1 MQSKTPRLDD
11 IHGIPARA
19 RKMKPLNVGPNERVV
34 SVAIGGGLVAWA
46 LWRRGALGLLA
57 GVFGGALANRGVRG
71 HCPAYEALGLS
82 SRNAPKPMPMP
93 LIPAEKLTRIERTV
107 TVARPANEVYAFL
120 RDPAHV
126 PHFAPHVE
134 GVEDLGEGRIRVW
147 TALNGERSSW
157 EAHIDLDHE
166 ARAIVLG
173 HAEGP
178 PERLAILL
186 GDAPGGRGT
195 EIRLVLE
202 LSKTR
207 GLLLR
212 ALAAVAGADP
222 DAWARAGLRRLK
234 MLLEAG
240 EIVTTEGQPSGRFL
254 PVTRAAA

>member
-1 MQSKTPRLDD
+1 MPSKTPRLDD

-19 RKMKPLNVGPNERVV
+19 RRMNPLNVGPSERVL
-34 SVAIGGGLVAWA
+34 SAALGGGLVAWG

-57 GVFGGALANRGVRG
+57 GAVGGALAHRGVRG
-71 HCPAYEALGLS
+71 HCPAYAALDMS
-82 SRNAPKPMPMP
+82 SRNAPKPTPMP
-93 LIPAEKLTRIERTV
+93 LLQEKLTRIERTV

-120 RDPAHV
+120 RDPSHV

-134 GVEDLGEGRIRVW
+134 RVEDLGEGQIRVW
-147 TALNGERSSW
+147 TSVDGERSSW

-173 HAEGP
+173 HTEGP

-186 GDAPGGRGT
+186 GNAPGGRGT

-234 MLLEAG
+234 MLLEAD
-240 EIVTTEGQPSGRFL
+240 EIVTTEGQPSGRL
-254 PVTRAAA
+254 IPGIHAA

>member
-1 MQSKTPRLDD
+1 MPSKTPRLDD
-11 IHGIPARA
+11 IHGIPAHA
-19 RKMKPLNVGPNERVV
+19 RRMNPLNVGPSERVV
-34 SVAIGGGLVAWA
+34 STALGGGLVAWG

-57 GVFGGALANRGVRG
+57 GAVGGALAHRGVRG
-71 HCPAYEALGLS
+71 HCPAYAALGMS
-82 SRNAPKPMPMP
+82 SRNAPTPMP
-93 LIPAEKLTRIERTV
+93 LLQANLTRIERTV

-134 GVEDLGEGRIRVW
+134 RVEDLGAGSLRVW
-147 TALNGERSSW
+147 TSVDGERSSW

-186 GDAPGGRGT
+186 GNAPGGRGT

-240 EIVTTEGQPSGRFL
+240 EIVTTEGQPSGRLL
-254 PVTRAAA
+254 PVMHAA

>member
-19 RKMKPLNVGPNERVV
+19 RRTNPLNVGPSERVV
-34 SVAIGGGLVAWA
+34 STALGGGLVAWGV
-46 LWRRGALGLLA
+46 WRRGALGLLA
-57 GVFGGALANRGVRG
+57 GAVGGALATRGVRG
-71 HCPAYEALGLS
+71 HCPAYAAFGLS
-82 SRNAPKPMPMP
+82 SRKAPKPTHMPV
-93 LIPAEKLTRIERTV
+93 LDTEKLTRIERTV

-134 GVEDLGEGRIRVW
+134 RVEDLGAGRIRVW
-147 TALNGERSSW
+147 TAMNGERSSW

-166 ARAIVLG
+166 AQALVLS

-186 GDAPGGRGT
+186 GNAPGGRGT
-195 EIRLVLE
+195 EIRLVLD

-212 ALAAVAGADP
+212 ALAAVAGEDP
-222 DAWARAGLRRLK
+222 DRWARAGLRRLK

-240 EIVTTEGQPSGRFL
+240 EIVTTEGQPSGRL
-254 PVTRAAA
+254 IPVTRAA

>member
-1 MQSKTPRLDD
+1 MPSNTPKLDD

-19 RKMKPLNVGPNERVV
+19 RRMKPLNVGPSERVV
-34 SVAIGGGLVAWA
+34 SAALGSGLVAWG

-57 GVFGGALANRGVRG
+57 GAVGGALAHRGVRG
-71 HCPAYEALGLS
+71 HCPAYAALGMS
-82 SRNAPKPMPMP
+82 SRKAPKPTYMP
-93 LIPAEKLTRIERTV
+93 LLETETFTRIERSV
-107 TVARPANEVYAFL
+107 TVARPANEVYSFL

-134 GVEDLGEGRIRVW
+134 RVEDLGDGRIRVW
-147 TALNGERSSW
+147 TAVHGERSSW

-186 GDAPGGRGT
+186 GNAPGGRGT

-207 GLLLR
+207 GILLR

-240 EIVTTEGQPSGRFL
+240 EIVTTEGQPSGRHL
-254 PVTRAAA
+254 PVMHAA